1 MLVLYFSILGVLAVY
16 GLYRVKQVIEF
27 WRYRKIVPE
36 PKSHYSED
44 ELPHI
49 TVQLPLFNEM
59 YVVERLVKAITEI
72 DYPRDRL
79 EIQVLDDST
88 DETVK
93 IGADT
98 VAKYA
103 AQGFAIH
110 YIHRTDRTGQSRS
123 PGEREYDAGASCWQS
138 LTPTLCPSRIA
149 YASSSTFSPI
159 RWWAVRRCAGLIST
173 ANTTC

>member
-1 MLVLYFSILGVLAVY
+1 MCRMTCRFFREMFVARGHRTRFPAYCAVITKTQNNISPLYRLDAFDWTVLILYFSILGVLAIY

-36 PKSHYSED
+36 PKGHYSED

-59 YVVERLVKAITEI
+59 YVVERLVKAVTEI

-93 IGADT
+93 IGGRHRGE
-98 VAKYA
+98 VRGP
-103 AQGFAIH
+103 GF
-110 YIHRTDRTGQSRS
+110 
-123 PGEREYDAGASCWQS
+123 
-138 LTPTLCPSRIA
+138 
-149 YASSSTFSPI
+149 
-159 RWWAVRRCAGLIST
+159 
-173 ANTTC
+173 